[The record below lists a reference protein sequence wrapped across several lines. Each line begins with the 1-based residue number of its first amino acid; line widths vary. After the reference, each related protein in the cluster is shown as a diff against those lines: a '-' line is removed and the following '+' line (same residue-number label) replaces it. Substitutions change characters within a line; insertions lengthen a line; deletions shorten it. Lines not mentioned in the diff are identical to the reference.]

1 MIKILRHLTVIAL
14 LFIPGII
21 MAQQEK
27 KPTLMIVPSDNW
39 CTMRY
44 FTQTFDN
51 QGMKVRVSDYQRAF
65 QEDAELREVIAK
77 VGQLM
82 TAYGFS
88 LKDCEQELKAI
99 ANRQAEDNVTMSK
112 NSGASLVESPLDV
125 LKRRAKA
132 DIIVQVDWKVN
143 KSDKGKVVTFTLEAF
158 DTYSSKR
165 VATSTGTGKP
175 GNDVL
180 PKMLEDAVKAN
191 AGEFNKQLCQH
202 FTEIQKNGR
211 EVVLTIRCW
220 DSWGQDLEEE
230 YDGEELIDC
239 IRNWMHENTVNGS
252 FNLTD
257 QTEDMAQFEQVRIP
271 CFDEKGRATD
281 ARSFATDL
289 RKYLAKAPY
298 NITSK
303 VMVRGLGEAILVLGE
318 K

>member
-1 MIKILRHLTVIAL
+1 MNKLRKKLIILAL
-14 LFIPGII
+14 VCLPFVA

-51 QGMKVRVSDYQRAF
+51 QGSKVRVSDYQRAF

-82 TAYGFS
+82 TSYGFS
-88 LKDCEQELKAI
+88 LKDCEQELKTI
-99 ANRQAEDNVTMSK
+99 TNRQAEDNVTMSK
-112 NSGASLVESPLDV
+112 TSGASLVESPLDV

-132 DIIVQVDWKVN
+132 DIIIQVDWKVN

-158 DTYSSKR
+158 DSYSSKR

-180 PKMLEDAVKAN
+180 PKMLENAVKDN
-191 AGEFNKQLCQH
+191 IKEFDKQLCQH
-202 FTEIQKNGR
+202 FDKIQKDGR
-211 EVVLTIRCW
+211 EIVLTIRCW
-220 DSWGQDLEEE
+220 DNWELDLEEE

-239 IRNWMHENTVNGS
+239 IQEWMRKNTVGSS

-271 CFDEKGRATD
+271 CFDDKGNATD
-281 ARSFATDL
+281 ARSFATAL
-289 RKYLAKAPY
+289 RKHLAKAPY
-298 NITSK
+298 EITSK
-303 VMVRGLGEAILVLGE
+303 VMIRGLGEAILVLGE